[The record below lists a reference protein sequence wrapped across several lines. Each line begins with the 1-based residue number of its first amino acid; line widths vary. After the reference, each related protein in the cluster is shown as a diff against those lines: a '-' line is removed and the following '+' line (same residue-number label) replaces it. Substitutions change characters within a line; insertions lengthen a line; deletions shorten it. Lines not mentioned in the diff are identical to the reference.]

1 VQRRAVT
8 DEEAEPARDLRD
20 PDRDYWVSRSGC
32 GRGDMANEETVKD
45 HLPVKFPQMQV
56 FCL

>member
-1 VQRRAVT
+1 MRRPYP
-8 DEEAEPARDLRD
+8 PATCGILTGIIG
-20 PDRDYWVSRSGC
+20 VSRSGC
-32 GRGDMANEETVKD
+32 GRRDMANEETVKD